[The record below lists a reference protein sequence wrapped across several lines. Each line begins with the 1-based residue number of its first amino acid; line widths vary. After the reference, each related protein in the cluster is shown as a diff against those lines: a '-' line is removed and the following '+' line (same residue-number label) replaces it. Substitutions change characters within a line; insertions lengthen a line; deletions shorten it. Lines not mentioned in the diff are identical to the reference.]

1 MTHKHLFT
9 LLFFSGMI
17 LPSYSANSIV
27 AHWSF
32 DSLKADTFYNVA
44 RDNYHVA
51 SPYLQT
57 EEGVLGNALSLSGT
71 SFKPVIRNS
80 SSDFLMSQFSVEAW
94 VMINEDPAVMGRLAD
109 QYKIL
114 EYSSITSG
122 VYNGFSLCVMGGG
135 KADISLGQSSW
146 VDCTSPEAL
155 QIKRWYHLVGTCD
168 GQMLRLYI
176 NGKKVNQQ
184 PYSGTTIAP
193 EANATIGCQIRKTGE
208 TACHFFG
215 LIDELRVYN
224 YALDSS
230 SIVNHYTELNPY
242 KTDPQL
248 IAHWSFDSLKADTFY
263 NVTRDNYHVASPYL
277 QTEKGVLGNALSLSG
292 TSFKPVIRNSSS
304 DFLMSQF
311 SVEAWVM
318 INEDPAVMGRL
329 SNQYKILEYTS
340 IGSYNGWSFCIF
352 GGGRPDITIGQNSWI
367 ECTSPESMKPKRWYH
382 LAGTC
387 DGKILR
393 IYINGRK
400 VNQLAYSGTTVPPE
414 ANATIGCQVR
424 TTGEAFC
431 HFYGLI
437 DELKLYNGVL
447 DSSSI
452 VKHYTELNPYTTDQ
466 RLLAHW
472 SFDSTINQTYFDVTR
487 NGFDATLSK
496 GSASIVNGLKGNSLN
511 CTNDSFLVTVKNS
524 MAAFNVPQFTIEGW
538 IYSSV
543 DLVNP
548 SSFFNSHHIF
558 TTQTWVPGK
567 AEGFEISVDDRG
579 KFHLAMAN
587 TAGISWNTCTSDS
600 VLKPRKWYHV
610 AGTYD
615 NQTMKV
621 YVNGR
626 LSGSCTNPGG
636 YCLSH
641 SNAVIGCQMPAD
653 SSQWRNWFK
662 GKIDELKFYNYALDA
677 QSIQTIYTQLKP
689 ADEPSF
695 EINLGMKTTYAQPG
709 DTVIMPIYI
718 TNFEDFSI
726 NSCQFSMKYNSSI
739 AELLSVNKDS
749 GIINTWPLFNWNPL
763 STDSTSIAMAGATTS
778 IAYGEGELVRCVFR
792 VKQSAGIHDTC
803 TISLNNISID
813 ETYHMVTAMSKNG
826 KIIIADNAVIYG
838 DVTGNGEVNIFDAQK
853 VMSFVV
859 GALSLP
865 DSICCPNFTVAVAD
879 VSGNGFI
886 TSYDAALIFQHS
898 VGLLPEF
905 PVTQTTAKKSLQ
917 KRTAFNIPVAQL
929 TTQIENN
936 TTNELK
942 CTIIG
947 SNLKGFVAG
956 EFSIK
961 YDPSIVTLS
970 RGSITTSVR
979 GATLNS
985 RIDQT
990 KQLLKIAI
998 VTNDDIDENSPVP
1011 LLSITLPPVQGN
1023 TEKAFSIDSASIN
1036 EGKIPTNWTP
1046 TSVKP
1051 ENFNLHSSINN
1062 TFKII
1067 TRGNSM
1073 MIDVSG
1079 NSNITEVTIW
1089 TLNGKSILS
1098 KKLTCNSS
1106 RTSLAI
1112 NRLPPGS
1119 YLYKVKS
1126 SKIISKGKFII
1137 TY

>member
-9 LLFFSGMI
+9 LLFISSI
-17 LPSYSANSIV
+17 TLPSYSANSVI

-32 DSLKADTFYNVA
+32 DSLKSDTFYNVA

-51 SPYLQT
+51 SPNLKT
-57 EEGVLGNALSLSGT
+57 EKGVLGNALSLSGT

-114 EYSSITSG
+114 EYSSIGS
-122 VYNGFSLCVMGGG
+122 YNGWSFCIFGGG
-135 KADISLGQSSW
+135 RPNISLGQSSW
-146 VDCTSPEAL
+146 VDCTSPESL
-155 QIKRWYHLVGTCD
+155 KLKKWYHIAGTCD
-168 GQMLRLYI
+168 GQMLRIYI
-176 NGKKVNQQ
+176 NGRKVNQL
-184 PYSGTTIAP
+184 PYSGTTVP
-193 EANATIGCQIRKTGE
+193 PQANATIGCQVRTTGE
-208 TACHFFG
+208 IFCHFFG
-215 LIDELRVYN
+215 LIDEMKLYN
-224 YALDSS
+224 YALDSL
-230 SIVNHYTELNPY
+230 SIRNHYEELNPY
-242 KTDPQL
+242 KTDPRL
-248 IAHWSFDSLKADTFY
+248 LAHWSFDSLKADTFY
-263 NVTRDNYHVASPYL
+263 NVARDNYHVASPNL

-329 SNQYKILEYTS
+329 ADQYKILEFTS

-352 GGGRPDITIGQNSWI
+352 GGGRPDITLGQDSWI
-367 ECTSPESMKPKRWYH
+367 ECTSPESMKLKRWYH

-387 DGKILR
+387 DGKMLR

-424 TTGEAFC
+424 TTGETFC

-452 VKHYTELNPYTTDQ
+452 AKHYTELNPYTTDQ

-472 SFDSTINQTYFDVTR
+472 SFDSTISQTYFDVTR

-496 GSASIVNGLKGNSLN
+496 GSASVISGLKGNSLN
-511 CTNDSFLVTVKNS
+511 CTNDSFLITVKNS
-524 MAAFNVPQFTIEGW
+524 AAAFNVPQFTVEGW
-538 IYSSV
+538 IYSYV

-548 SSFFNSHHIF
+548 GSFFNSHHIF
-558 TTQTWVPGK
+558 TTQTWTPSES
-567 AEGFEISVDDRG
+567 AEGFEISADDRG

-587 TAGISWNTCTSDS
+587 TDGKSWNICTSDS
-600 VLKPRKWYHV
+600 VLNPRRWYHV
-610 AGTYD
+610 AGTYN

-621 YVNGR
+621 YINGR
-626 LSGSCTNPGG
+626 LAGSSSIPGG
-636 YCLSH
+636 YSISH

-677 QSIQTIYTQLKP
+677 QSIQTIYKQLKP
-689 ADEPSF
+689 ADEPAF

-709 DTVIMPIYI
+709 DTVIMPVYL

-726 NSCQFSMKYNSSI
+726 SACQFSMKYNSQI
-739 AELLSVNKDS
+739 VDLISVTKDS
-749 GIINTWPLFNWNPL
+749 GMISTWPLFNWNPL
-763 STDSTSIAMAGATTS
+763 TSDSISIAIAGASTPIT
-778 IAYGEGELVRCVFR
+778 YGEGELVRCAFR
-792 VKQSAGIHDTC
+792 VKQSAGNHDTC

-813 ETYHMVTAMSKNG
+813 ETYHMVTASSKNG
-826 KIIIADNAVIYG
+826 KIIIADNAIMYG
-838 DVTGNGEVNIFDAQK
+838 DVTGNRVVNIFDAQK

-859 GALSLP
+859 GALPLP
-865 DSICCPNFTVAVAD
+865 DSICCPNFTIAVAD
-879 VSGNGFI
+879 VSGNGTI

-905 PVTQTTAKKSLQ
+905 PVTQTSVKRTLQ
-917 KRTAFNIPVAQL
+917 KKTTTTVPVAQL
-929 TTQIENN
+929 STQIENSSN
-936 TTNELK
+936 NELK

-961 YDPSIVTLS
+961 YDPSIVLLS
-970 RGSITTSVR
+970 RGSITTPVR

-985 RIDQT
+985 RIDQ
-990 KQLLKIAI
+990 KDSLLKVAI
-998 VTNDDIDENSPVP
+998 VTNDDIDENNPVP
-1011 LLSITLPPVQGN
+1011 LLSITLPPAQGN
-1023 TEKAFSIDSASIN
+1023 TQKAFTISSASIN
-1036 EGKIPTNWTP
+1036 EGKIPTIFSP
-1046 TSVKP
+1046 TSV
-1051 ENFNLHSSINN
+1051 NQGTIDLHSSFNSS
-1062 TFKII
+1062 FKII
-1067 TRGNSM
+1067 NRNNNMIMTTPGNSTP
-1073 MIDVSG
+1073 V
-1079 NSNITEVTIW
+1079 EVTIW
-1089 TLNGKSILS
+1089 TLNGKSIFS
-1098 KKLTCNSS
+1098 KKLLCNSS
-1106 RTSLAI
+1106 CVSLTI
-1112 NRLPPGS
+1112 DRLPPGS
-1119 YLYKVKS
+1119 YLYKVKN
-1126 SKIISKGKFII
+1126 SKITSKGKFII